1 MAFNGVFEA
10 PDINVSMFG
19 LFALTQPQTFSASSD
34 VDDKWVRGFNQ
45 EWDTRPNF
53 VRNWDE
59 TSNTNVVI
67 KSDNA
72 APRFAYLKPFF
83 VEVEDFASTLGI
95 LGVDR
100 FERVTRQL
108 EASTQ
113 KAVEREL
120 WEGEIAQGE
129 SLDNPYLRSNTT
141 ATTLNSGTALSP
153 KRALAALEFE
163 IGAVS
168 GVGFQGVIHMTRD
181 VAVLLA
187 SNSQMLRHSE
197 GKEHLETFNGTPV
210 IIGSGYTGSGPMGD
224 ANATASI
231 SNKWMYATG
240 DVKTFLT
247 DSDVVNDTL
256 AQAYDVSGNAND
268 MRIKATRAAVAYFD
282 TSVHLA
288 VRVDLTA

>member
-10 PDINVSMFG
+10 PEINVSMFG
-19 LFALTQPQTFSASSD
+19 LFALTKPEVFSSSSD

-59 TSNTNVVI
+59 TSNTNVVV

-72 APRFAYLKPFF
+72 APRYSYIKPFF

-100 FERVTRQL
+100 FERVVRQL
-108 EASTQ
+108 DAATQ

-129 SLDNPYLRSNTT
+129 SLSNPYLRSNVT
-141 ATTLNSGTALSP
+141 ATTLNSGTALSA

-163 IGAVS
+163 IGANS

-187 SNSQMLRHSE
+187 SNSQMLRHNE

-210 IIGSGYTGSGPMGD
+210 VIGSGYTGAGPMGD
-224 ANATASI
+224 ANTSATI

-240 DVKTFLT
+240 DVKVYLT

-268 MRIKATRAAVAYFD
+268 MRIKATRAVSAYFD

>member
-10 PDINVSMFG
+10 PDINVSLFG
-19 LFALTQPQTFSASSD
+19 LFALTQPQAFSSSSD
-34 VDDKWVRGFNQ
+34 VDDRWVRGFNQ

-72 APRFAYLKPFF
+72 ASRFSYIKPFF
-83 VEVEDFASTLGI
+83 VEVEDFASTFGV

-100 FERVTRQL
+100 FERVTKQL
-108 EASTQ
+108 EAATQ
-113 KAVEREL
+113 KAVEREI

-129 SLDNPYLRSNTT
+129 SLDNPYLRDNLT
-141 ATTLNSGTALSP
+141 ATVLNSGVALSP

-163 IGAVS
+163 IGSRS

-181 VAVLLA
+181 VATLLA
-187 SNSQMLRHSE
+187 SNSNMLRHSE
-197 GKEHLETFNGTPV
+197 GKEHLETFTGTPIV
-210 IIGSGYTGSGPMGD
+210 IGSGYTGNGPIGD

-231 SNKWMYATG
+231 TNKWMYATG
-240 DVKTFLT
+240 DVKAYFTE
-247 DSDVVNDTL
+247 SDVVNDTL

-268 MRIKATRAAVAYFD
+268 MRIKATRAVSAYFD